1 MGWCYNMTNTELK
14 AYGDFSNKIY
24 EKMSMREVVNKFE
37 TAMSEI
43 GGSKTD
49 TLRNAT
55 NKINAE
61 LYAYKDSNDR
71 WRAGRLAKQ
80 NTGQYISKQSAGS
93 LRGNAI
99 KQIEKLDIA
108 LRAMKKSS
116 SDLSVNESISKS
128 FELTKKY
135 RENIKLNPNAKKSV
149 VYGNTIN
156 DVFGNDWT
164 ES

>member
-1 MGWCYNMTNTELK
+1 MTNTELK